1 MKMNWKSLLL
11 LGSVVFI
18 TANTSAQTNLLNAT
32 SPDEIGVKTAEQL
45 AADNDKPLAYGYVDD
60 RDMLWSKVTWEYI
73 DLSERLNLPY
83 YYPIHENSTQ
93 QGRKSLFATLLKGVM
108 DDDLTEVYD
117 DSYFTTKLT
126 KKEIESKLFRVD
138 TTDAGRDEL
147 NADPN
152 ANIEEFI
159 TRTEL
164 TARDIE
170 GFKIKGVWYID
181 KRQGEMKYRLLAVA
195 PIAPD
200 VQTKGRQDVANVAE
214 KLPIFWVWYPGA
226 RQILHDM
233 KVFNPKNSAYPISF
247 DHMLNARRFNAIVY
261 REENV
266 YGNRDVSHYVKG
278 NALFQ
283 VLESDRIRETIRDKE
298 LDLWNY

>member
-18 TANTSAQTNLLNAT
+18 TANTNAQTNLLNAT

-73 DLSERLNLPY
+73 DLNERLNLPY

-93 QGRKSLFATLLKGVM
+93 QDRKSLFSTLLQGVM
-108 DDDLTEVYD
+108 DDELTEVYD

-159 TRTEL
+159 TKTEL

-226 RQILHDM
+226 RQLLHDM
-233 KVFNPKNSAYPISF
+233 KVFNPKNSAYPISY

>member
-1 MKMNWKSLLL
+1 MNWKSLLL

-18 TANTSAQTNLLNAT
+18 TANTNAQTNLLNAT

-73 DLSERLNLPY
+73 DLNERLNLPY

-93 QGRKSLFATLLKGVM
+93 QDRKSLFSTLLQGVM
-108 DDDLTEVYD
+108 DDELTEVYD

-159 TRTEL
+159 TKTEL

-226 RQILHDM
+226 RQLLHDM
-233 KVFNPKNSAYPISF
+233 KVFNPKNSAYPISY

>member
-1 MKMNWKSLLL
+1 MNWKSLLL

-73 DLSERLNLPY
+73 DLNERLNLPY

-108 DDDLTEVYD
+108 EDDLTEVYD

-283 VLESDRIRETIRDKE
+283 VLESDRIREIIRDKE